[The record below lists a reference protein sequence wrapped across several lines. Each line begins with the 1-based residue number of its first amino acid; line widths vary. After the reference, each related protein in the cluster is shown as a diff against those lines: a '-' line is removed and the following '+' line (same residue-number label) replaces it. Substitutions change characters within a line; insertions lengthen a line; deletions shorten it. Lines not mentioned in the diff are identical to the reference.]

1 MSRQH
6 TGARA
11 IIAGSVLGLAAAQ
24 PVAAQSLNFA
34 SGYPADSITA
44 EALEVYADRLQE
56 YADGAL
62 SARLFHLSLL
72 NLEETSG
79 GLRDGI
85 ADLGIVLT
93 PYFPGEF
100 PHMNMIAELSMLLET
115 EGMDAE
121 HPGPAFAGAMM
132 EYVFFNCSSC
142 REDFQSQ
149 NQVFLGGASSP
160 EYALLC
166 TTPVTDAEAVEG
178 KRLRVGGAQ
187 WARWADAMGA
197 SPASMSVNEINEG
210 LSQGVVDCS
219 VQSAPELSVFQLFDV
234 VEDITVGAPGGVFA
248 GVGSSNINADTWRG
262 LDDQQ
267 REALLRASA
276 VLSAEF
282 TWRYESEG
290 LENLERAEAEGITV
304 HEADGSLI
312 EATQA
317 FIGRDVDRI
326 ADSYAEDHGVADSHD
341 RVEAFRPILERW
353 VELTAGLEDA
363 DALAELYW
371 NELLSELD
379 PADYGL

>member
-1 MSRQH
+1 MS
-6 TGARA
+6 TCYASVRA
-11 IIAGSVLGLAAAQ
+11 VVAGSVLGLAAAQ
-24 PVAAQSLNFA
+24 PLAAQTLNFA

-44 EALEVYADRLQE
+44 EALEVYAERLQE
-56 YADGAL
+56 YADGNL
-62 SARLFHLSLL
+62 SVRLFHLSLL

-93 PYFPGEF
+93 PYFSGEF
-100 PHMNMIAELSMLLET
+100 PHMNMVAELSMLLES
-115 EGMDAE
+115 EGVDAE

-132 EYVFFNCSSC
+132 EYVFTTCSAC
-142 REDFQSQ
+142 RDDFQRQ
-149 NQVFLGGASSP
+149 NQVFLGGAASP

-166 TTPVTDAEAVEG
+166 TTPVTDAEAIEG

-187 WARWADAMGA
+187 WARWADALGA
-197 SPASMSVNEINEG
+197 SPTSMSVNEINEG

-234 VEDITVGAPGGVFA
+234 VEDITVGTPGGVFG

-262 LDDQQ
+262 LEDQQ
-267 REALLRASA
+267 REALLRAAA

-282 TWRYESEG
+282 TWRYEREG
-290 LENLERAEAEGITV
+290 LENLERAEAEGIAI
-304 HEADGSLI
+304 HEADMSLI

-326 ADSYAEDHGVADSHD
+326 ADNYAENHGVADSHD
-341 RVEAFRPILERW
+341 MVDAFRPILERW
-353 VELTAGLEDA
+353 VDLAAGLDDA
-363 DALAELYW
+363 DELAELYW
-371 NELLSELD
+371 DELFSELD
-379 PADYGL
+379 PAGYGV